1 MSNSKVSLSM
11 LKGLTSQL
19 NQIFTGRRKRRGDPT
34 VFEVYFEK
42 WVIRGGGRWTLLS
55 RERRRPPSRSPRDGK
70 GEAARRR
77 ILERWQTR
85 IDLDDNCNEHFE
97 PLENIYSRFCSGF
110 VLLSLLLSVGGAR
123 RHSGR
128 RRDREAIGE
137 YLYRLAS
144 TSHIL

>member
-1 MSNSKVSLSM
+1 MNIFEPGEKTTSIEISK
-11 LKGLTSQL
+11 GWQ
-19 NQIFTGRRKRRGDPT
+19 
-34 VFEVYFEK
+34 
-42 WVIRGGGRWTLLS
+42 GGGCEEENLGKVADSDFIWTTI
-55 RERRRPPSRSPRDGK
+55 
-70 GEAARRR
+70 A
-77 ILERWQTR
+77 ILK
-85 IDLDDNCNEHFE
+85 ILIFKFK

-110 VLLSLLLSVGGAR
+110 VLLSLLLGVGGAR